1 MSIHSHFFSSSS
13 TFINILV
20 ACQFMSTLYTI
31 PRALVCLLKE
41 RKFDFVLIEKRALR
55 LLAEYY
61 NEIKILTHQ
70 TKPKV
75 VQPKVFKITRGI

>member
-1 MSIHSHFFSSSS
+1 
-13 TFINILV
+13 
-20 ACQFMSTLYTI
+20 MSTLYRK
-31 PRALVCLLKE
+31 PRALVWLLKE

-55 LLAEYY
+55 LLAEHC

-70 TKPKV
+70 TKPKA